1 MSIRGRNAS
10 GLLNQSITLEMPL
23 DGTTDAA
30 LYACL
35 RSHVFIKEA
44 GCTIT
49 NGSVGDNVSTDGNTK
64 RVILKKQSPG
74 DSAAVTLCT
83 FSFAANALVG
93 TELTTRDGSETWQ
106 AAYKNAAD
114 RVFPKGTK
122 FFCAPAGDG
131 GSANDKAICYIQI
144 EEAGAAPA

>member
-10 GLLNQSITLEMPL
+10 GLPNQRITFEMPL
-23 DGTTDAA
+23 DGTTDVA

-35 RSHVFIKEA
+35 RSHVFIKET

-49 NGSVGDNVSTDGNTK
+49 NGSVGDNASTDGNVK
-64 RVILKKQSPG
+64 RVSLKKQSPG

-83 FSFAANALVG
+83 FSFAENALVG
-93 TELTTRDGSETWQ
+93 TELTTRDGSQDWQ
-106 AAYKNAAD
+106 AAYVNAAD

-122 FFCAPAGDG
+122 FFCTPAGDG
-131 GSANDKAICYIQI
+131 GNANDKAICYIQI
-144 EEAGAAPA
+144 EEAGAPPA